1 MSKSA
6 ILAAFG
12 AVFIALCAF
21 IALNLNRVNSDF
33 YELSGIEISGEQKQS
48 VEDFNREIARQIIV
62 ASAKRANF
70 DAFIADMQK
79 SGLFESII
87 YEVKDA
93 SVYQSELARFAP
105 AMLDDASVELLKSDP
120 QAFFERSAR
129 ELYSKFRPLSLSQ
142 DFFSLSLHSR
152 LSSRGAIKL
161 DPAHNRFI
169 AIIDGAP
176 HYLATAKLAPKAN
189 DDALSAL
196 VREAQKSEILI
207 SGTALFSAL
216 GKSAGVRESSIAGAV
231 SLSLSAALLL
241 AAFSRA
247 RIFCLLLPALFGL
260 ACGVAATMAIRG
272 SIHILSAVVSTSL
285 IGLMLDYAVHWLG
298 ANIAR
303 RIEARS
309 IKSMRNILLLGFF
322 ITAGGYFVF
331 LFSPFFLLK
340 EIAIF
345 AIAALAGAFCFSY
358 FALPLL
364 LEGAEFRPA
373 PVFAK
378 ALELYAKALYKI
390 NLSLKALILVCAALL
405 AFLYLKMELKDDVSE
420 YASLDKNL
428 IAMNAKL
435 ASIGGSSFDLIVG
448 NDASAVA
455 KEAVA
460 RGLADSYT
468 GAPILDPATQSF
480 IKQSFANY
488 DRSAFLNL
496 GLSRELVDAN
506 FAKIAD
512 APILSYEQAKSSV
525 LFAAMPSIDPHIAF
539 LRGVRD
545 KAAVSELAAQ
555 MGTLHLN
562 MRSAIS
568 EAFSQIKINALYLKC
583 AAYALALAL
592 LWAFFG
598 ARTAW
603 LIVIC
608 VFATNLAVLALLS
621 AFGVSVNI
629 FAIFALILSG
639 AVGIDYMIF
648 ANNDKMALS
657 DKIFGITLASLTSII
672 SFFTLALS
680 STKAVALF
688 GLCVSLNIA
697 LAAILAQVLAASK
710 KS

>member
-62 ASAKRANF
+62 ASAEKASF

-152 LSSRGAIKL
+152 LGARGAIKL
-161 DPAHNRFI
+161 DPAQNRFI
-169 AIIDGAP
+169 AAIDGAP

-216 GKSAGVRESSIAGAV
+216 GKSAGVRESSVAGAV
-231 SLSLSAALLL
+231 SLSLCAALLL

-298 ANIAR
+298 ANISR

-364 LEGAEFRPA
+364 LEGVEFRPA
-373 PVFAK
+373 PLFAK
-378 ALELYAKALYKI
+378 ALELYAKALCKI
-390 NLSLKALILVCAALL
+390 KRS
-405 AFLYLKMELKDDVSE
+405 
-420 YASLDKNL
+420 
-428 IAMNAKL
+428 
-435 ASIGGSSFDLIVG
+435 
-448 NDASAVA
+448 
-455 KEAVA
+455 
-460 RGLADSYT
+460 
-468 GAPILDPATQSF
+468 P
-480 IKQSFANY
+480 SFARRCLRFCILKWNLKTT
-488 DRSAFLNL
+488 SANTQAWIKT
-496 GLSRELVDAN
+496 LSR
-506 FAKIAD
+506 
-512 APILSYEQAKSSV
+512 
-525 LFAAMPSIDPHIAF
+525 
-539 LRGVRD
+539 
-545 KAAVSELAAQ
+545 
-555 MGTLHLN
+555 
-562 MRSAIS
+562 
-568 EAFSQIKINALYLKC
+568 
-583 AAYALALAL
+583 
-592 LWAFFG
+592 
-598 ARTAW
+598 
-603 LIVIC
+603 
-608 VFATNLAVLALLS
+608 
-621 AFGVSVNI
+621 
-629 FAIFALILSG
+629 
-639 AVGIDYMIF
+639 
-648 ANNDKMALS
+648 
-657 DKIFGITLASLTSII
+657 
-672 SFFTLALS
+672 
-680 STKAVALF
+680 
-688 GLCVSLNIA
+688 
-697 LAAILAQVLAASK
+697 
-710 KS
+710 